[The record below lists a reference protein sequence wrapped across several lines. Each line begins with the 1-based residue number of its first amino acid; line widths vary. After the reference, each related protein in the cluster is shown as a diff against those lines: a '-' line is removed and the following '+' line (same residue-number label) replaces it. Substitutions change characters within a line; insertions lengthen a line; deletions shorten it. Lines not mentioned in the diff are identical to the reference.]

1 MDEKN
6 IKLTPIDKIDYMIKS
21 LQIAKEEIEYAQ
33 LWNRQKTKQGNDFYC
48 YSGYGS
54 NHRFPNGTVV
64 RESLKMVSRIANTTA
79 KEITLSQY
87 CDKVFIGD
95 KSNE

>member
-1 MDEKN
+1 MDGKN
-6 IKLTPIDKIDYMIKS
+6 IKLTPIDKIDYMIKT

-33 LWNRQKTKQGNDFYC
+33 LWNRQKTKQGDDFYC
-48 YSGYGS
+48 YSGYGR
-54 NHRFPNGTVV
+54 NHRFPNGTVI

>member
-48 YSGYGS
+48 YSGYDS

>member
-1 MDEKN
+1 MDGKN
-6 IKLTPIDKIDYMIKS
+6 VKLTPIDKIDYMIKS

-33 LWNRQKTKQGNDFYC
+33 LWNQQKAEQSDNFYY

-64 RESLKMVSRIANTTA
+64 RESLKMVSRIANITA

>member
-1 MDEKN
+1 MDGKN

-95 KSNE
+95 KSND